1 MIQAQFGGD
10 KKTGKWAFANLER
23 RMVTWLVPKVP
34 SWLETYHLTM
44 LTLVWSIGI
53 VVQPACWPARAS
65 IGCGWFR
72 ASSPCST

>member
-1 MIQAQFGGD
+1 MVEAQFGGD

-23 RMVTWLVPKVP
+23 RMVAWLVPKVP

-44 LTLVWSIGI
+44 LTLAWSMALSW
-53 VVQPACWPARAS
+53 PASWPARAS

-72 ASSPCST
+72 P